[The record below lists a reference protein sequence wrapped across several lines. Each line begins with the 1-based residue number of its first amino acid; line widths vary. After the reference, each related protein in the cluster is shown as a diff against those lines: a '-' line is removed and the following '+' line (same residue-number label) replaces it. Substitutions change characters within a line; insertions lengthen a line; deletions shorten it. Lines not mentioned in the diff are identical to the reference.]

1 MSCAARLQSLRK
13 HLKRFFDPELHT
25 SAYQLEMNVRFRHS
39 ALALL
44 ASVMIVACSSTPETP
59 VAPAAARNPGLDK
72 IGQIV
77 VVYLENRSFDHLFG
91 LYPGANGIANAQALK
106 QGVVQTDAN
115 GVPYAVLPTPLAD
128 KNGKPDARLTDP
140 IPNGPF
146 RLEPKVGLKDTMFS
160 PIHAYYANQRQIN
173 GGKNDRFVAAGNSG
187 GLLMGHYDGSS
198 LGLWKLA
205 QRYTLADNFF
215 QSAFGGSFLNHMWLV
230 CACTPV
236 FPDAPKTIKAVDEH
250 GHVPDSH
257 EEAYVTTDG
266 YAVNTLQGTWLYDP
280 TKKQALLPPQT
291 APTIGDRL
299 SEKGVAWAYYG
310 QDFNRAVEATKAG
323 KGLSTFSYH
332 HHPFTNFK
340 RFIDSE
346 AERKKHLKDRSDL
359 IADIRAGTLPPVS
372 FYKPTGGRNMHPG
385 RGSVAEGDAEATE
398 IVEAIIAGPQWKNT
412 VVIVTT
418 DENGG
423 FWDHVAPP
431 KGDRWGPGSRIPAIV
446 VSPFSEGGRIDHTQ
460 YETVSILKLIEE
472 RFDLKPLGERDAR
485 ATSLSR
491 ALKF

>member
-1 MSCAARLQSLRK
+1 MYM
-13 HLKRFFDPELHT
+13 T
-25 SAYQLEMNVRFRHS
+25 MRFRHS

-44 ASVMIVACSSTPETP
+44 ATVFIAACSSTS
-59 VAPAAARNPGLDK
+59 APPPPASGSVRDPQLDK
-72 IGQIV
+72 VGQIV

-91 LYPGANGIANAQALK
+91 LYPGANGIAQAMAQQ
-106 QGVVQTDAN
+106 QGVVQTDAA
-115 GVPYAVLPTPLAD
+115 GKPYAVLPAPLAD
-128 KNGKPDARLTDP
+128 KSGKPDPRLADA

-187 GLLMGHYDGSS
+187 GLLMGYYDGSS

-230 CACTPV
+230 CACTPT
-236 FPDAPKTIKAVDEH
+236 FPDAPKKLTAVDDH
-250 GHVPDSH
+250 GTAPDSH
-257 EEAYVTTDG
+257 EEAYVTKDG
-266 YAVNTLQGTWLYDP
+266 YAVNTLQGSWLYDP
-280 TKKQALLPPQT
+280 TKTQSLLPPQT

-299 SEKGVAWAYYG
+299 SEKGVAWAYYA

-323 KGLSTFSYH
+323 KGLSSFSYH

-346 AERKKHLKDRSDL
+346 EQRKKHLKDRSDFV
-359 IADIRAGTLPPVS
+359 ADIRAGKLPPVS
-372 FYKPTGGRNMHPG
+372 FYKPTGGKNMHPG
-385 RGSVAEGDAEATE
+385 RGSVFDGDAEATE
-398 IVEAIIAGPQWKNT
+398 IVEAIMAGPQWKNT

-423 FWDHVAPP
+423 FWDHAAPP

-446 VSPFSEGGRIDHTQ
+446 VSPFSEGGRIDHTP
-460 YETVSILKLIEE
+460 YETVSILRFIEE
-472 RFDLKPLGERDAR
+472 RFDLKPLGERDAK
-485 ATSLSR
+485 ATSLAR

>member
-1 MSCAARLQSLRK
+1 MK
-13 HLKRFFDPELHT
+13 
-25 SAYQLEMNVRFRHS
+25 MRFRHS

-44 ASVMIVACSSTPETP
+44 STAFVVACSSPPTST
-59 VAPAAARNPGLDK
+59 APATQRDPRLDK

-91 LYPGANGIANAQALK
+91 MYPGANGIANAIAQG
-106 QGVVQTDAN
+106 QGVVQTDAS
-115 GVPYAVLPTPLAD
+115 GKPYAVLPAPLAD
-128 KNGKPDARLTDP
+128 KSGKADARFSEP
-140 IPNGPF
+140 IQNGPF

-187 GLLMGHYDGSS
+187 GLLMGYYDGSS

-230 CACTPV
+230 CACTPE
-236 FPDAPKTIKAVDEH
+236 FPNAPKEIKAADEQ
-250 GHVPDSH
+250 GTVPDSH
-257 EEAYVTTDG
+257 EEAYVTQDG
-266 YAVNTLQGTWLYDP
+266 YAVNTLQGVWLYDP

-299 SEKGVAWAYYG
+299 SERGIAWAYYA

-323 KGLSTFSYH
+323 KGLSSFSYH
-332 HHPFTNFK
+332 HHPFTTFK

-346 AERKKHLKDRSDL
+346 EQRKTHLKDRSDL
-359 IADIRAGTLPPVS
+359 MADIRAGKLPPVS
-372 FYKPTGGRNMHPG
+372 FYKPTGGKNMHPG
-385 RGSVAEGDAEATE
+385 RGTVADGDAEATE
-398 IVEAIIAGPQWKNT
+398 VVEAIIAGPQWKNT
-412 VVIVTT
+412 LVIVTT

-423 FWDHVAPP
+423 FWDHAAPP
-431 KGDRWGPGSRIPAIV
+431 KGDRWGPGSRIPAIL
-446 VSPFSEGGRIDHTQ
+446 VSPFTEGGRIDHTQ
-460 YETVSILKLIEE
+460 YETVSILRLIEE
-472 RFDLKPLGERDAR
+472 RFDLKPLGERDAK
-485 ATSLSR
+485 ATSLVR
-491 ALKF
+491 ALKH

>member
-1 MSCAARLQSLRK
+1 M
-13 HLKRFFDPELHT
+13 HLLFKST
-25 SAYQLEMNVRFRHS
+25 
-39 ALALL
+39 ALAAAVLL
-44 ASVMIVACSSTPETP
+44 ATACSTPTRQAS
-59 VAPAAARNPGLDK
+59 APDPQLAQ

-91 LYPGANGIANAQALK
+91 LYPGANGVPNALA
-106 QGVVQTDAN
+106 QGLGVQVDAN
-115 GVPYAVLPTPLAD
+115 NQPYAVLPPPLAD
-128 KNGKPDARLTDP
+128 KTGKPDARLAGP

-146 RLEPKVGLKDTMFS
+146 RLDPKIGLGDTLFS
-160 PIHAYYANQRQIN
+160 PIHAFWANQRQIN
-173 GGKNDRFVAAGNSG
+173 GGRNDRFVADGNSG
-187 GLLMGHYDGSS
+187 GLLMGTYDGSS

-205 QRYTLADNFF
+205 QRFTLADNFF
-215 QSAFGGSFLNHMWLV
+215 QSAFGGSFLNHFWLV

-236 FPDAPKTIKAVDEH
+236 YANAPHHIVALDAQGRSAEPDEP
-250 GHVPDSH
+250 
-257 EEAYVTTDG
+257 EAYVTQDG
-266 YAVNTLQGTWLYDP
+266 YAVNTMQGSWLYDP

-299 SEKGVAWAYYG
+299 SDKGIPWAYYG
-310 QDFNRAVEATKAG
+310 QDFNRAVAATQAG

-332 HHPFTNFK
+332 HQPFIAFK

-346 AERKKHLKDRSDL
+346 AQRKAHLKDR
-359 IADIRAGTLPPVS
+359 ADFMADAQGGTLPPVS
-372 FYKPTGGRNMHPG
+372 FYKPTGGKNMHPG

-398 IVEAIIAGPQWKNT
+398 IVNAVMAGPQWKNT

-423 FWDHVAPP
+423 FWDHAAPP
-431 KGDRWGPGSRIPAIV
+431 KGDRWGPGSRIPAII

-460 YETVSILKLIEE
+460 YETVSILKLIED
-472 RFDLKPLGERDAR
+472 RFGLAPLGTRDAK
-485 ATSLSR
+485 ATSLAK

>member
-1 MSCAARLQSLRK
+1 MRML
-13 HLKRFFDPELHT
+13 
-25 SAYQLEMNVRFRHS
+25 FRPT
-39 ALALL
+39 ALAAAALFL
-44 ASVMIVACSSTPETP
+44 TACSTPTRQAS
-59 VAPAAARNPGLDK
+59 APDPQLAQ

-91 LYPGANGIANAQALK
+91 LYPGADGVPNALA
-106 QGVVQTDAN
+106 QGLGVQVDAN
-115 GVPYAVLPTPLAD
+115 NQPYAVLPPPLAD
-128 KNGKPDARLTDP
+128 KTGKPDARLAGP

-146 RLEPKVGLKDTMFS
+146 RLDPKIGLGDTLFS
-160 PIHAYYANQRQIN
+160 PIHAFWANQRQIN
-173 GGKNDRFVAAGNSG
+173 GGRNDRFVADGNSG
-187 GLLMGHYDGSS
+187 GLLMGTYDGSS

-205 QRYTLADNFF
+205 QRFTLADNFF
-215 QSAFGGSFLNHMWLV
+215 QSAFGGSFLNHFWLV

-236 FPDAPKTIKAVDEH
+236 YTNAPHHIVALDSQGRSAEPDEP
-250 GHVPDSH
+250 
-257 EEAYVTTDG
+257 EAYVTQDG
-266 YAVNTLQGTWLYDP
+266 YAVNTMQGAWLFDP

-299 SEKGVAWAYYG
+299 SDKGIPWAYYG
-310 QDFNRAVEATKAG
+310 QDFNRAVAATQAG

-332 HHPFTNFK
+332 HQPFIAFK

-346 AERKKHLKDRSDL
+346 AQRKAHLKDR
-359 IADIRAGTLPPVS
+359 ADFMADAQGGTLPAVS
-372 FYKPTGGRNMHPG
+372 FYKPTGGKNMHPG

-398 IVEAIIAGPQWKNT
+398 IVNAVMAGPQWKNT

-423 FWDHVAPP
+423 FWDHAAPP
-431 KGDRWGPGSRIPAIV
+431 KGDRWGPGSRIPAII

-460 YETVSILKLIEE
+460 YETVSILKLIED
-472 RFDLKPLGERDAR
+472 RFGLAPLGSRDAK
-485 ATSLSR
+485 ATSLAK

>member
-1 MSCAARLQSLRK
+1 MRML
-13 HLKRFFDPELHT
+13 
-25 SAYQLEMNVRFRHS
+25 FRPS
-39 ALALL
+39 ALAAAALL
-44 ASVMIVACSSTPETP
+44 LTACSTPTRQTW
-59 VAPAAARNPGLDK
+59 APDPQLAQ

-91 LYPGANGIANAQALK
+91 LYPGANGVPNALA
-106 QGVVQTDAN
+106 QGLGVQVDAN
-115 GVPYAVLPTPLAD
+115 NQPYAVLPPPLAD
-128 KNGKPDARLTDP
+128 KTGKPDARLAGP

-146 RLEPKVGLKDTMFS
+146 RLDPKIGLGDTLFS
-160 PIHAYYANQRQIN
+160 PIHAFWANQRQIN
-173 GGKNDRFVAAGNSG
+173 GGRNDRFVADGNSG
-187 GLLMGHYDGSS
+187 GLLMGTYDGSS

-205 QRYTLADNFF
+205 QRFTLADNFF
-215 QSAFGGSFLNHMWLV
+215 QSAFGGSFLNHFWLV

-236 FPDAPKTIKAVDEH
+236 YANAPHHIVALDAQGRSAEPDEP
-250 GHVPDSH
+250 
-257 EEAYVTTDG
+257 EAYVTQDG
-266 YAVNTLQGTWLYDP
+266 FAVNTMQGSWLFDS

-299 SEKGVAWAYYG
+299 SDKGIPWAYYG
-310 QDFNRAVEATKAG
+310 QDFNRAVAATQAG

-332 HHPFTNFK
+332 HQPFIAFK

-346 AERKKHLKDRSDL
+346 AQRKAHLKDR
-359 IADIRAGTLPPVS
+359 ADFMADAQGGTLPPVS
-372 FYKPTGGRNMHPG
+372 FYKPTGGKNMHPG

-398 IVEAIIAGPQWKNT
+398 IVNAVMAGPQWKNT

-423 FWDHVAPP
+423 FWDHAAPP
-431 KGDRWGPGSRIPAIV
+431 KGDRWGPGSRIPAII

-460 YETVSILKLIEE
+460 YETVSILKLIED
-472 RFDLKPLGERDAR
+472 RFGLAPLGTRDAK
-485 ATSLSR
+485 ATSLAK

>member
-1 MSCAARLQSLRK
+1 MKIRYR
-13 HLKRFFDPELHT
+13 
-25 SAYQLEMNVRFRHS
+25 

-44 ASVMIVACSSTPETP
+44 VTGFFAACSSTPQLTPATP
-59 VAPAAARNPGLDK
+59 VAHDARLDK

-91 LYPGANGIANAQALK
+91 LYPGANGIANAIAQR
-106 QGVVQTDAN
+106 QGVVQTDMN
-115 GVPYAVLPTPLAD
+115 GKPYAVLPTPLAD
-128 KNGKPDARLTDP
+128 KKGRPDGRLAEP

-146 RLEPKVGLKDTMFS
+146 RLEPKVGLNDTMFS

-236 FPDAPKTIKAVDEH
+236 FPDAPKHIKAIDEQ
-250 GHVPDSH
+250 GHVPDEH
-257 EEAYVTTDG
+257 EEAHVTTDG
-266 YAVNTLQGTWLYDP
+266 YAVNTLQGSWLYDP

-299 SEKGVAWAYYG
+299 SDKGVDWVYYG
-310 QDFNRAVEATKAG
+310 QDFNRAVEATRVG
-323 KGLSTFSYH
+323 KGVSTFSYH

-372 FYKPTGGRNMHPG
+372 FYKPTGGKNMHPG
-385 RGSVAEGDAEATE
+385 RGSVAAGDAEATE